1 MSADD
6 VLLRQLKFSFV
17 LQVIGAALF
26 AIATVIRFIAGGF
39 DLTTIVFLGATILIL
54 VAAFFTRTRIQQLR
68 DS

>member
-1 MSADD
+1 MSADE

-26 AIATVIRFIAGGF
+26 TVATVIRFIAGGF

-68 DS
+68 DR